1 MKRWQ
6 SRLLGLA
13 GVLGGGIG
21 LFLCVVQ
28 LLGQPAMMQTLLL
41 AAFALLY
48 ALALWGGIL
57 AFENAPQAVAL
68 NRWLWFL
75 QIPVIS
81 SPWLSYLFV
90 SGAELIVRV
99 RPQQWAFDLTWLF
112 GSRFDFTWNRPR
124 TLEIGINLLALAMFI
139 WLSRLRRGGK
149 R

>member
-1 MKRWQ
+1 MHRWLWALGACAALTWVRSGGFSIPRA
-6 SRLLGLA
+6 SR
-13 GVLGGGIG
+13 
-21 LFLCVVQ
+21 
-28 LLGQPAMMQTLLL
+28 
-41 AAFALLY
+41 AA
-48 ALALWGGIL
+48 
-57 AFENAPQAVAL
+57 APQAVAL